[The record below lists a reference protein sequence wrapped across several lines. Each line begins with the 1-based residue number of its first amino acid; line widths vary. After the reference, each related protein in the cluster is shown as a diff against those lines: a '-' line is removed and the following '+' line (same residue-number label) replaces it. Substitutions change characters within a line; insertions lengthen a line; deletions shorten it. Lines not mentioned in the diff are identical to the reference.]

1 MLLLGDSLLKRSVS
15 HVARMPGGGSD
26 DDRRFDPGCPLA
38 YRGAAERWAIVAA
51 SLRLLRCNGGSGGM
65 LGLVPIRRPQLLAG
79 GVHRLCDNPGA
90 SSEQAHVPAQQP
102 STGKDPRLP
111 AAHAHPRGPRDHLRA
126 AGQGPRAPDR
136 LTAGV
141 LVLPA
146 GNRLRRR
153 QDFQTAIR
161 RGRRSGRRRL
171 VVHLRDAVARSERVD
186 EVVASGS
193 AALDAVGQNG
203 PYGSAGGIA
212 SLDGIG
218 SVRERDDIWRIGTR
232 SAGEAPRVGFVVS
245 RTVGGAVGRNVVR
258 RRLRHLMRERLHLLP
273 PGSTIV
279 VRALPA
285 AAGASSAELGAD
297 LDAALRGL
305 LDGDVA

>member
-1 MLLLGDSLLKRSVS
+1 VS
-15 HVARMPGGGSD
+15 
-26 DDRRFDPGCPLA
+26 DRYSMSHCF
-38 YRGAAERWAIVAA
+38 AATAAPAA
-51 SLRLLRCNGGSGGM
+51 SSAF
-65 LGLVPIRRPQLLAG
+65 VTIRRPQLLAG
-79 GVHRLCDNPGA
+79 GIHRLCDNPGA

-102 STGKDPRLP
+102 SPGKNPRIP
-111 AAHAHPRGPRDHLRA
+111 DAHAHPSGPRDHLRA
-126 AGQGPRAPDR
+126 PCQAPRAPKR
-136 LTAGV
+136 LTAGA

-153 QDFQTAIR
+153 QDFQTTIR

-171 VVHLRDAVARSERVD
+171 VAHLLEASAQGERVD

-203 PYGSAGGIA
+203 RYGSAGGSA

-218 SVRERDDIWRIGTR
+218 SVRERDDIRRIGTR

-245 RTVGGAVGRNVVR
+245 RTVGGAVGRNAVR

-273 PGSTIV
+273 PGSTLV
-279 VRALPA
+279 VRAMPA
-285 AAGASSAELGAD
+285 AAGASSAELSED
-297 LDAALRGL
+297 LDAALRRL
-305 LDGDVA
+305 LDRNVA